1 VFIYSP
7 CCAFG
12 YFVVKIIASL
22 QKGRN
27 LTQGVQMFGSFVGFL
42 IALGLAYYVYVLE
55 VEDASSRRQKKS

>member
-1 VFIYSP
+1 
-7 CCAFG
+7 
-12 YFVVKIIASL
+12 VVKIIASL